1 MGSEFYRLDIGFPPA
16 YRNDAKLLV
25 LGSLPGKRSIAQS
38 QYYGHPRNLFWQIL
52 SSYIG
57 IAADDDYCD
66 RLQAALDNK
75 IALWDVMAS
84 AQRPGS
90 LDSSIDRSSVQVN
103 PIPDLVANLPQLNT
117 VILNGG
123 AAMRYFK
130 RAGFDE
136 FCRSLGVAVEHLP
149 STSPA
154 HAALSYEMKAAQWQ
168 LVIDKALSQDAKR
181 ISR

>member
-1 MGSEFYRLDIGFPPA
+1 M
-16 YRNDAKLLV
+16 
-25 LGSLPGKRSIAQS
+25 
-38 QYYGHPRNLFWQIL
+38 
-52 SSYIG
+52 
-57 IAADDDYCD
+57 AADDDYCD
-66 RLQAALDNK
+66 RLQAALDTK

-90 LDSSIDRSSVQVN
+90 LDSSIERGSVQVN
-103 PIPDLVANLPQLNT
+103 PIPDLIANLPQLNT

-130 RAGFDE
+130 QAGFDE
-136 FCRSLGVAVEHLP
+136 FCSSLGVAVEHLP

-154 HAALSYEMKAAQWQ
+154 HAALSYEMKVAQWQ
-168 LVIDKALSQDAKR
+168 RVIDKALSQDTKR

>member
-1 MGSEFYRLDIGFPPA
+1 MSSEFQGLDIGFPPA

-57 IAADDDYCD
+57 LAADADYSD
-66 RLQAALDNK
+66 RLEAALNNK

-90 LDSSIDRSSVQVN
+90 LDSSIEKSSVQVN
-103 PIPDLVANLPQLNT
+103 QIPDLIANLPYLNT
-117 VILNGG
+117 IILNGG

-130 RAGFDE
+130 QAGFDE
-136 FCRSLGVAVEHLP
+136 LCRSLGVAVEHLP

-154 HAALSYEMKAAQWQ
+154 HAALSFEMKSVQWQ
-168 LVIDKALSQDAKR
+168 QVIDKALFQDAKR